1 MLVSNHL
8 KHCNFVDVLTIL
20 DIGGTNLHRVLSYQ
34 LLWPLTRLLLDQ
46 RGSRS
51 QREVDPPR
59 IQMDHQRN
67 EAAQGKNAR
76 QGTAEDPFA
85 EQSAVAP
92 IAVPPE
98 PVQEVGDGI
107 GEEPAPQDQ
116 QVIEVPPNQP
126 PPPTRATFAGRTRV
140 GSESFQKQWDDR
152 RAKYYQMVPPEL
164 WKDGLERDFWALC
177 SQCESLDDAVVK
189 FLEKNPANKPLD
201 QPPNHRLAAAQPR
214 FVRQSSPKQQ
224 QR

>member
-1 MLVSNHL
+1 MAPDKTASRPEGQP
-8 KHCNFVDVLTIL
+8 K
-20 DIGGTNLHRVLSYQ
+20 
-34 LLWPLTRLLLDQ
+34 PK
-46 RGSRS
+46 RGR
-51 QREVDPPR
+51 PPKNPDGPPAKR
-59 IQMDHQRN
+59 GRPR
-67 EAAQGKNAR
+67 KNAG

-201 QPPNHRLAAAQPR
+201 QPPNHRLAAAP
-214 FVRQSSPKQQ
+214 VRQAKQPKAAAKVKSKPACPGGRGRGAGRGRGKGRKGAGQ
-224 QR
+224 